1 VKSRGNLALA
11 HWTYGNVFAS
21 SGDFARSDE
30 HFRKALEGFEEMK
43 QKRSLADV
51 TLDYARMA
59 RKGAEQGA
67 FPTDLAGE
75 YFN

>member
-1 VKSRGNLALA
+1 MSVSQIN
-11 HWTYGNVFAS
+11 NQ
-21 SGDFARSDE
+21 
-30 HFRKALEGFEEMK
+30 KALEGFEEMK

-75 YFN
+75 YFNKARTLFEELRLPHKVKECV

>member
-1 VKSRGNLALA
+1 
-11 HWTYGNVFAS
+11 
-21 SGDFARSDE
+21 
-30 HFRKALEGFEEMK
+30 MK